1 MVCYAQEKALPGVLM
16 ASGGH
21 VFDMLFTIAE
31 RDEAKYV
38 RTTRSPPYAYK
49 PFKLCLMMRCRH

>member
-1 MVCYAQEKALPGVLM
+1 MVYVCCQEKALPGVLM
-16 ASGGH
+16 ASGGY

-38 RTTRSPPYAYK
+38 RITRG
-49 PFKLCLMMRCRH
+49 